1 MTTTYKVLGQ
11 NNPTANTLTTLYTV
25 PVGAN
30 TISSTIAICNIDAN
44 TATFRIAV
52 RPSGEA
58 IANKHYLNYNTP
70 IPGND
75 TITATIGLTLSAND
89 VVSINA
95 SSSLLAFSL
104 FGSEIV

>member
-1 MTTTYKVLGQ
+1 MATIYKILGQ

-30 TISSTIAICNIDAN
+30 TVVSTIAICNIDAN
-44 TATFRIAV
+44 TATFRVAV

-75 TITATIGLTLSAND
+75 TITATIGLTLSATD
-89 VVSINA
+89 VISINA
-95 SSSLLAFSL
+95 SSSLLSFSL
-104 FGSEIV
+104 FGSEII

>member
-1 MTTTYKVLGQ
+1 MATIYKILGQ

-30 TISSTIAICNIDAN
+30 TIVSTIAICNIDAN
-44 TATFRIAV
+44 TASFRVAV

-75 TITATIGLTLSAND
+75 TITATIGLTLSATD
-89 VVSINA
+89 VISINA
-95 SSSLLAFSL
+95 SSSLLSFSL
-104 FGSEIV
+104 FGSEII

>member
-1 MTTTYKVLGQ
+1 MATTYKVLGQ

-30 TISSTIAICNIDAN
+30 TVVSTIAICNIDAN
-44 TATFRIAV
+44 TATFRVAV

-58 IANKHYLNYNTP
+58 IANKHYLNYNTAL
-70 IPGND
+70 PGND

-95 SSSLLAFSL
+95 SSSLVAFSL
-104 FGSEIV
+104 FGSEII